1 MSERT
6 SRFGGL
12 DSFVINLLV
21 INFFMSASGPV
32 DGPMKPESDGVHW
45 NEVFNYFVFAF
56 TFHRNSRHLPQQLSS
71 NTSSKIRPVT

>member
-1 MSERT
+1 MAIVSMSERT

-32 DGPMKPESDGVHW
+32 DGPMKPESEFIGMRSLITLSLLLH
-45 NEVFNYFVFAF
+45 F
-56 TFHRNSRHLPQQLSS
+56 TGTAGTYHNS
-71 NTSSKIRPVT
+71 